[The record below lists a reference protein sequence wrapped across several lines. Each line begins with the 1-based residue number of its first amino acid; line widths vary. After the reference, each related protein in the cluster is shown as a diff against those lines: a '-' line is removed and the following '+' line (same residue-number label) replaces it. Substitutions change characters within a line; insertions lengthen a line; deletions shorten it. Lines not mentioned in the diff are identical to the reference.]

1 MDALP
6 APEHATG
13 LSTEEAEAMQQ
24 VQALAQAAVQPWIFA
39 GAVLAISALVVAL
52 LALGRAEPKP
62 DVDTAELLVP
72 LVPGPGQDPLAR

>member
-1 MDALP
+1 
-6 APEHATG
+6 
-13 LSTEEAEAMQQ
+13 MQQ